1 MSKHTPG
8 PWKSRASGARSASF
22 SVIAEMDER
31 LVASVP
37 PRFHGPGDSDGQANA
52 RLIAAAPDLL
62 EACALT
68 INRVCQL
75 CYLGVAFVSIGTH
88 QVPDGGI
95 TPCQAVYL
103 RSVVAKA
110 TGGQP

>member
-1 MSKHTPG
+1 MQADAEGQGH
-8 PWKSRASGARSASF
+8 GAGQTSLGDAGGQSA
-22 SVIAEMDER
+22 E
-31 LVASVP
+31 
-37 PRFHGPGDSDGQANA
+37 GDADGQANA

-103 RSVVAKA
+103 RAVVAKA
-110 TGGQP
+110 TRGQP